1 MNLLKIRL
9 GGAERLV
16 KYNGMNKGFLYLTY
30 LDNYDSSTFTD
41 TPKIGEPTVYT
52 TYNSFI
58 PSSVQRAYGDY
69 QIPFFCNSTTREGN
83 LWGGVLS
90 LELPEIMSVEWIE
103 SYPAIGTSSFG
114 MPGGISIVNSGKTTG
129 LGIYG
134 CVTNVIGYE
143 LSDGNNTLQP
153 NWNSERNYYSSS
165 SYTGYCRYYYPSN
178 YYSLLN
184 TNIHIAAVIDT
195 TNKYAKLYYN
205 GTLAITHNFA
215 SLSDV
220 KYIKFDP
227 GYFYPGYQAYRTQFC
242 VRKGDCS
249 TDDGATY
256 PVPDKPYWDFSKQRL
271 R

>member
-9 GGAERLV
+9 GGTERLV
-16 KYNGMNKGFLYLTY
+16 KYNGTNKGFLYLTY

-41 TPKIGEPTVYT
+41 TPKIGDPTVYT

-83 LWGGVLS
+83 LWGGFLS
-90 LELPEIMSVEWIE
+90 FELPEIMSVEWIE

-129 LGIYG
+129 LGIHG
-134 CVTNVIGYE
+134 CLTNVIGCE
-143 LSDGNNTLQP
+143 LSDNHNTLQP
-153 NWNSERNYYSSS
+153 NWYSERNYYSSS
-165 SYTGYCRYYYPSN
+165 SYTGYYRYYYPNN

-215 SLSDV
+215 SLSGV
-220 KYIKFDP
+220 KYIKIDP
-227 GYFYPGYQAYRTQFC
+227 GYFYTGYQAYRTQFC
-242 VRKGDCS
+242 VRNGDCS
-249 TDDGATY
+249 TDGGTTY
-256 PVPDKPYWDFSKQRL
+256 PVPDKPYWDFLKQRL